1 MNFPTASFFLLAGLF
16 GSTTASAGVNCL
28 VGGSLTVCCAA
39 GCGAYGWGCEGGT
52 GNYLNPGGTM
62 GGACALE
69 APSYEERVM
78 MKIESSDSSDSS
90 DESSDTGFYDED
102 EDLRPDEI
110 ETIRSE
116 DRSDESSDTGLYDE
130 EEDLRSDEIEAIRSD
145 DRSDESSDTGLYDEE
160 EDLRPDEIDA
170 KTERVVGG
178 LSTVSSVEARW
189 TYVNYANNP
198 GGGWRHSECGI
209 VEDGTDVNGHTCP

>member
-90 DESSDTGFYDED
+90 DESSD
-102 EDLRPDEI
+102 
-110 ETIRSE
+110 
-116 DRSDESSDTGLYDE
+116 ESSDTGFYDE

-178 LSTVSSVEARW
+178 LGTVSTVEARW
-189 TYVNYANNP
+189 TYVNYANIP

-209 VEDGTDVNGHTCP
+209 VEDGADVNGHTCP

>member
-102 EDLRPDEI
+102 EDLR
-110 ETIRSE
+110 T
-116 DRSDESSDTGLYDE
+116 
-130 EEDLRSDEIEAIRSD
+130 DEIEAIRSD